1 VGIEGKPDGPVQ
13 HPGGTARPALP
24 VLHPSNDTSSPG
36 RRHSRP
42 RKSKRTLAAISL
54 CSAVAARSEAAKK
67 RSERQNE
74 MRRIEATMMA

>member
-1 VGIEGKPDGPVQ
+1 
-13 HPGGTARPALP
+13 
-24 VLHPSNDTSSPG
+24 
-36 RRHSRP
+36 
-42 RKSKRTLAAISL
+42 L